1 MKKAHYYSR
10 GELYELVWSEPR
22 THLAKRI
29 GISDVAIGKACRK
42 SGIPMPPAG
51 HWARKKTS
59 KPVSKMPLPPRDPGV
74 DDEIKL
80 GGSRY
85 DYGWHH
91 SDKEINELTPRPP
104 VFSEPFDDVRQRIKK
119 RIGKVAQPRVLRDPH
134 RLISQLLEQDDERRE
149 KAANSSY
156 VYSWDEPKF
165 DSSIEKRRL
174 RILSGLFR
182 AVGKCGAKSGLN
194 KEAREISVK
203 VGDQHVQVT
212 LELIEKSG
220 RSKAKQTKPRDRLRL
235 TVGGTWR
242 SKNEDQRVWEDS
254 GEHKLE
260 SMLRDIAEEV
270 ILAGERQYR
279 EGKEHHYEWLIERK
293 RDLEEKE
300 RERIETEKRL
310 ERERLE
316 RIRQER
322 IQRLLDEASAHRQA
336 CDIRMYIDQVLA
348 AVDESSLQ
356 QSQEELMSWAQ
367 WARAQ
372 ADDLEESSH
381 NCLHGLHWLVMS
393 YVPSGS

>member
-1 MKKAHYYSR
+1 MNLQFIA
-10 GELYELVWSEPR
+10 
-22 THLAKRI
+22 HLART
-29 GISDVAIGKACRK
+29 GGGRSWWYRLPDVNGKY
-42 SGIPMPPAG
+42 M
-51 HWARKKTS
+51 
-59 KPVSKMPLPPRDPGV
+59 
-74 DDEIKL
+74 
-80 GGSRY
+80 
-85 DYGWHH
+85 
-91 SDKEINELTPRPP
+91 
-104 VFSEPFDDVRQRIKK
+104 
-119 RIGKVAQPRVLRDPH
+119 
-134 RLISQLLEQDDERRE
+134 
-149 KAANSSY
+149 
-156 VYSWDEPKF
+156 
-165 DSSIEKRRL
+165 
-174 RILSGLFR
+174 
-182 AVGKCGAKSGLN
+182 
-194 KEAREISVK
+194 
-203 VGDQHVQVT
+203 
-212 LELIEKSG
+212 

-279 EGKEHHYEWLIERK
+279 KGKEHHYEWLIERK

-372 ADDLEESSH
+372 ADDLDPIISGGFQID
-381 NCLHGLHWLVMS
+381 GLPDQSDCSLDPSV
-393 YVPSGS
+393 VPE